1 MNAVPESRSR
11 YPGAQPF
18 SDDDFSRR
26 VFFGRAAASR
36 SLADKI
42 IANRMVVVYA
52 RSGLGKTSLLK
63 AGVAPHLREE
73 GYLPLFARVNDV
85 RKDGL
90 QSVLEAI
97 PGEAERQG
105 VEYVPGQTDSLWS
118 FFKTAEFWR
127 EDLLLTPVL
136 ILDQFEELFTLQSAQ
151 ARAGFLD
158 ELSYLTR
165 GVRPPTSDPSE
176 ADGVSDHPP
185 SVRIVLSLRED
196 YLGFLEEAA
205 EHIPQ
210 ILDARFRLSPL
221 DLEAAGEAIVGPA
234 AIEDPDLE
242 TKPFVLAREALDVIL
257 DYLSQRRTRTVAE
270 TRRYVEPFQL
280 QLVCR
285 RIEQIAGGRQNEPG
299 QELTITL
306 NDVGGEAA
314 LSETLK
320 HFYRDAIRTIAD
332 RGGRRGARRLC
343 EDYLI
348 SPEGRRLSLEE
359 NEIHRQLNLSD
370 ATLKQ
375 LVGGRL
381 LRSENRSES
390 NYYELSHDALVE
402 PILATRQR
410 KSTIVGWS
418 GIGAGA
424 LLLLLSSILF
434 LIVLY
439 YFLFEIEAA
448 TDPWARG
455 AELIA
460 MFIFLLAL
468 FGLVVASVLLLRGS
482 ARSLSRYSRAREAA
496 IADSGRTVRRSG
508 GLVSGFAGLLSGLVL
523 ILFGLL
529 LLAMFV
535 SVGLSPISETARSVA
550 AAFDVRSYAEQVG
563 PGGIGLDTIVYI
575 ISSAAVIVAGVRLFR
590 WGAYRLGGSRRP
602 RAATAEA
609 TLPADGRRATLHGV
623 AKVFFGG
630 LFLLCAVALLGFS
643 FVVVHC
649 GSLSPGEFPA
659 WLPAERFDL
668 LPVACAARFAE
679 VGVPGELLIAFGFV
693 IVLLIVAIPTLRQGM
708 AAIRRRPSGN
718 ARVAQTAAGLG

>member
-1 MNAVPESRSR
+1 MAEPRSR

-26 VFFGRAAASR
+26 VFFGRGAASR

-63 AGVAPHLREE
+63 AGLAPHLREE
-73 GYLPLFARVNDV
+73 GYLPLFARANDV
-85 RKDGL
+85 RKDLL

-97 PGEAERQG
+97 PGEAERQN
-105 VEYVPGQTDSLWS
+105 VEYVPGQPDSLWS

-127 EDLLLTPVL
+127 DDLLLTPVL
-136 ILDQFEELFTLQSAQ
+136 ILDQFEELFTLQSEE
-151 ARAGFLD
+151 ARDRFLD
-158 ELSYLTR
+158 QLSYLTR
-165 GVRPPTSDPSE
+165 GVRPPDSDTS
-176 ADGVSDHPP
+176 ADDDMSDHPP

-221 DLEAAGEAIVGPA
+221 DLEAAGEAIAGPA
-234 AIEDPDLE
+234 AIEDPELE
-242 TKPFVLAREALDVIL
+242 TKPFALARDALDMIL

-285 RIEQIAGGRQNEPG
+285 RVEQIANARQKDGGSER
-299 QELTITL
+299 TITL
-306 NDVGGEAA
+306 DDVGGEAA
-314 LSETLK
+314 LSETLR
-320 HFYRDAIRTIAD
+320 HFYRDAILTVPD
-332 RGGRRGARRLC
+332 GSGRRAARRLC

-359 NEIHRQLNLSD
+359 NEIHRQLKLPD
-370 ATLKQ
+370 DTLRQ
-375 LVGGRL
+375 LVGARL

-402 PILATRQR
+402 PILATRKR
-410 KSTIVGWS
+410 KSTVVGWI
-418 GIGAGA
+418 GVGAGT
-424 LLLLLSSILF
+424 LLLLLSSTLF
-434 LIVLY
+434 FVMLH

-455 AELIA
+455 GELIA

-496 IADSGRTVRRSG
+496 IGDAGRPARRAV
-508 GLVSGFAGLLSGLVL
+508 GLASGFLALLAGLGL
-523 ILFGLL
+523 ILLGLL
-529 LLAMFV
+529 FLAAYG
-535 SVGLSPISETARSVA
+535 SVALSPISETARSIA
-550 AAFDVRSYAEQVG
+550 AGFEVGSYVERVI
-563 PGGIGLDTIVYI
+563 PGGLGLDTIVYI
-575 ISSAAVIVAGVRLFR
+575 IGAVALVVGGVRLFR
-590 WGAYRLGGSRRP
+590 WGGYRLGGSRRIGGTRGGAVL
-602 RAATAEA
+602 RANAGRLTAYGIANLFFGFLLLLCAIAFVGFSLAVVQCGYLSPGRFPDWIPAERLDI
-609 TLPADGRRATLHGV
+609 LPADCATGYAAAAADLAIYFV
-623 AKVFFGG
+623 ATV
-630 LFLLCAVALLGFS
+630 L
-643 FVVVHC
+643 
-649 GSLSPGEFPA
+649 
-659 WLPAERFDL
+659 
-668 LPVACAARFAE
+668 
-679 VGVPGELLIAFGFV
+679 
-693 IVLLIVAIPTLRQGM
+693 LLIVAIPTLRRGV
-708 AAIRRRPSGN
+708 AAIRRRPSDN
-718 ARVAQTAAGLG
+718 ARVAQSAAGAG